1 MMTRLAKPTSQ
12 ENDIAYKIV
21 KKKIDQGCKFISK
34 GIVYAQELK
43 DEIAQA
49 IANARERIGHDT
61 Y

>member
-34 GIVYAQELK
+34 GIVYAQEL
-43 DEIAQA
+43 Q
-49 IANARERIGHDT
+49 ERDSPG
-61 Y
+61 YS